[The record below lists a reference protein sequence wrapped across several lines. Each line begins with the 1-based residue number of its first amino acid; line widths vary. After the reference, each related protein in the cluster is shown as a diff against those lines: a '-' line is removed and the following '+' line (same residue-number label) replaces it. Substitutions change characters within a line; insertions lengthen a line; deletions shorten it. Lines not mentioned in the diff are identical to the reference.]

1 MAVSVERVGRTPAI
15 YQGDHNT
22 YIVFF
27 FFLSFGII
35 QGPTNGFLQ
44 IIGIFGVMIMNY
56 PDSTVFWKVL
66 IREIYHSIIYFKI
79 LYKVSQKSTT
89 SPKTFEF

>member
-1 MAVSVERVGRTPAI
+1 MAVSVQRVGRTPAI
-15 YQGDHNT
+15 YQGDHNEL
-22 YIVFF
+22 FF

-66 IREIYHSIIYFKI
+66 IRETYQSIIYFKI